1 MTRDDLIAHHVEAL
15 VGLGWRWEGRG
26 LIPRWDTKL
35 VTALNDQQL
44 SQEAIKV
51 CAVGAAAT
59 VLGCIDCF
67 KEPLAMLAEFGKVNR
82 QAVDCLL

>member
-1 MTRDDLIAHHVEAL
+1 MNRDDLIAHHVEAL

-44 SQEAIKV
+44 SQEAINHPSGV
-51 CAVGAAAT
+51 SN
-59 VLGCIDCF
+59 D
-67 KEPLAMLAEFGKVNR
+67 
-82 QAVDCLL
+82 

>member
-44 SQEAIKV
+44 SQEAINHPSGV
-51 CAVGAAAT
+51 SN
-59 VLGCIDCF
+59 D
-67 KEPLAMLAEFGKVNR
+67 
-82 QAVDCLL
+82 